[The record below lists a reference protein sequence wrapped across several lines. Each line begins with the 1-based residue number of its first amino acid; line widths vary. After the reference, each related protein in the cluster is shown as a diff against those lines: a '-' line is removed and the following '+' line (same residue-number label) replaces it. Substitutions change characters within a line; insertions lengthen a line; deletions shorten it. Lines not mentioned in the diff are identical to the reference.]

1 MCCNCISRFGISGL
15 LLVALL
21 LPAPVPAADGHWHRR
36 DAAIM
41 GTAIHVEVWHA
52 DATLAQNAID
62 AVLAQMHHIDA
73 VMSPFR
79 PESELSRVNRSA
91 ADAPAA
97 VSTELAEL
105 VARALHISELTGG
118 AFDITF
124 ASVGYL
130 YDYRAHIRPDTTTL
144 RRALPAVDYRHVQV
158 DRQAATIAF
167 ASQGVRID
175 LGGIAKGYAVEQ
187 SAALLRGMGIEHALI
202 SAGGDTRVVGDRFG
216 RPWMVGIRHPR
227 DEYGIV
233 TRLPLQDEAV
243 STSGDYERYFDED
256 GVRYHHI
263 IDPGTGDSAR
273 SVLSVTVI
281 GADATLT
288 DALSTS
294 LFVLGVERGIELID
308 RLPGYEAVL
317 IDRHGALHYSAG
329 LVAP

>member
-1 MCCNCISRFGISGL
+1 
-15 LLVALL
+15 
-21 LPAPVPAADGHWHRR
+21 
-36 DAAIM
+36 M
-41 GTAIHVEVWHA
+41 GTAIHVEVWHG
-52 DATLAQNAID
+52 DAALAQRAID
-62 AVLAQMHHIDA
+62 AVLEQMHHVDT

-79 PESELSRVNRSA
+79 PESELSQVNRNA
-91 ADAPAA
+91 ADAPVA
-97 VSTELAEL
+97 VSTELAAL
-105 VARALHISELTGG
+105 VAHALRLSELTGG

-130 YDYRAHIRPDTTTL
+130 YDYRTHTRPDAATI
-144 RRALPAVDYRHVQV
+144 RRSLPAIDYRHVQV
-158 DRQAATIAF
+158 DPQAATIAF
-167 ASQGVRID
+167 TSPGVRID

-308 RLPGYEAVL
+308 RLPGYEAVI
-317 IDRHGALHYSAG
+317 IDRHGTLHYSAG